1 MFCYMGPMRM
11 CCVTCAQTQAGPG
24 LSRDWL
30 ANPGVSVAVHGDLG
44 VLRRA
49 GSFQEPHVLFML
61 LFCMALELPPMALIP
76 LTDRGS
82 GCRG

>member
-1 MFCYMGPMRM
+1 M
-11 CCVTCAQTQAGPG
+11 
-24 LSRDWL
+24 
-30 ANPGVSVAVHGDLG
+30 HGDLG